1 MLKSAL
7 ISILTVSTSAW
18 CASSP
23 LFSKAELQALERLK
37 SDEAT
42 ISSQLNEIKLM
53 DANFFADVLNKT
65 AAEDLATM
73 KRELPFVLDKMEKA
87 EEAAWLKKT
96 LIELSRP
103 N

>member
-1 MLKSAL
+1 MASPCSWSA
-7 ISILTVSTSAW
+7 ST
-18 CASSP
+18 P
-23 LFSKAELQALERLK
+23 LFSKHELQALERLK

-42 ISSQLNEIKLM
+42 ISAQLNEIKQL
-53 DANFFADVLNKT
+53 DAGFFQDVLSKT

-73 KRELPFVLDKMEKA
+73 KRELPHVLDKMEKA

-96 LIELSRP
+96 LRELSIP